1 MLDVNAL
8 NRSQLA
14 KKRVFDFLLSLFLL
28 AIFLPLIL
36 IAWILAS
43 LDTRQNGLFVQKRVG
58 QFGALFPIFKIRTMK
73 TVDCISSNV
82 TVLGDTRITS
92 FGRFLRF
99 SKIDELPQL
108 FNVLLGQMSFVG
120 PRPDVPGFADRL
132 AGSERILL
140 NLKPGITLS

>member
-58 QFGALFPIFKIRTMK
+58 QFEEG
-73 TVDCISSNV
+73 
-82 TVLGDTRITS
+82 
-92 FGRFLRF
+92 GRQGYERF
-99 SKIDELPQL
+99 ERRHKEKGIDREK
-108 FNVLLGQMSFVG
+108 
-120 PRPDVPGFADRL
+120 
-132 AGSERILL
+132 E
-140 NLKPGITLS
+140 